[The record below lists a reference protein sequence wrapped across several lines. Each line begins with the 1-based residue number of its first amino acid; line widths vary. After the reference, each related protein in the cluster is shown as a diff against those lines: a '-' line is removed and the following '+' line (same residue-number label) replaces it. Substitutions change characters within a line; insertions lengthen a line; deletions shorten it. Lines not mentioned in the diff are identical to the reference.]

1 VEINEVINIYLPG
14 FEYLPQA
21 LKDSFIETQLYGQ
34 ILEQQE
40 KYKNS
45 WYWYEESWHK
55 DQRTTL
61 LKSNRNTHRS
71 WANKIKCCISKKKQA
86 HVEYMRDQFSGI
98 LNLDWSLDPGSVE
111 KYQDLMLPYED
122 WSDKKVS
129 VYKQALKTQLK
140 KHTITTPAW
149 KYDIE
154 PNSFFS
160 ASLSYLFTN
169 AANTD
174 VGVFSRKLLDAHGFS
189 TFGGFAS
196 QGGDLLACL
205 DLFNYIRNR
214 EQIAET
220 KQIFST
226 LMVPLRPLYNEYKAI
241 SQYEKNSLMIVLRA
255 LLPMIVIGLAVAGFC
270 FLLSPLGLPELVGV
284 LILVPL
290 VYLGAA
296 LASAL
301 LVSRNFLYE
310 NLKSAFYGGRYNTP
324 EFQVNQRMKGAL
336 GGAVAAGLVRDF
348 YVYLMKSCDAKAAEF
363 DSRSMRLTTDEI
375 KEKME
380 NLVKR
385 MTLRLEWID
394 ISRNDEYGTDKIAAL
409 VSRRIYL
416 EADPAYKAIQKEG
429 EEYINQITA
438 QLPGNDY
445 SPLFFRHH
453 YLESRYHRHMQPA
466 RDKLNWLAV
475 LSEDLKNLQD
485 TRQANGQAHR
495 QALYP
500 PLRKF

>member
-1 VEINEVINIYLPG
+1 MEINEVINIYLPG
-14 FEYLPQA
+14 FKCLSQA
-21 LKDSFIETQLYGQ
+21 QKDTLRQWDLYDK
-34 ILEQQE
+34 ILEKQK

-45 WYWYEESWHK
+45 WYWYEESWHE
-55 DQRTTL
+55 DQRATL
-61 LKSNRNTHRS
+61 IESHPYTHKS

-86 HVEYMRDQFSGI
+86 HVEYMQDQFSGI

-122 WSDKKVS
+122 WSDEKVS

-140 KHTITTPAW
+140 KHTITTAAW
-149 KYDIE
+149 KNDIE

-324 EFQVNQRMKGAL
+324 EFQVNQRMIEAL
-336 GGAVAAGLVRDF
+336 GDAVAADLVRDF
-348 YVYLMKSCDAKAAEF
+348 YVDLMKSCDAKAAEF
-363 DSRSMRLTTDEI
+363 DSRSMQLTTDEI
-375 KEKME
+375 KEKMA

-394 ISRNDEYGTDKIAAL
+394 LSRNDEYGIDKIAAL
-409 VSRRIYL
+409 VARRIYL

-438 QLPGNDY
+438 QPTRNEY
-445 SPLFFRHH
+445 SPLFFKQP
-453 YLESRYHRHMQPA
+453 YLDSRYHQHMQPA
-466 RDKLNWLAV
+466 RDKLNRLAM
-475 LSEDLKNLQD
+475 LSADLNNLQD
-485 TRQANGQAHR
+485 TRQAHG

-500 PLRKF
+500 PLRQF